1 MALRA
6 IKDFPKA
13 TPSTEDLIL
22 IEQQGGGRS
31 VSLKELP
38 VSTPVEKKI
47 SDVQKD
53 LNARI
58 TALAF
63 EPGDTTGDAELRDIR
78 NPADGFTVPAET
90 NAGGAV
96 RAQVTQL
103 DDKIS
108 NLKGD
113 IGDLNERLVMHDPES
128 NFIDVSKN
136 KTGGY
141 INGSNGEVISNT
153 GFAYTDF
160 IELDANTPYFYGNI
174 YGGYYAFYDEN
185 KIFVAGEDSLSSLT
199 QGFKIPENAKY
210 GRFTINLSWSN
221 IDSTWI
227 FTRNENPK
235 PYSELLK
242 LSSIPN
248 DNSVSSDKIKSS
260 AVTVDKIDFKKHDE
274 STNFINSWKDN
285 CYIGADG
292 SEIAYN
298 GFGCSEYIILSPNKN
313 YYYGG
318 GVYNGYYAY
327 YREDGSLIEGHGNDA
342 SLSNPFITPDETYY
356 MRVTIT
362 YLSYKDTAWINPINM
377 KPKPYTYVIDTEK
390 IKIKTDYIEDPC
402 EYLGDE
408 ICAFTKCI
416 CIGDSLTE
424 GVMNHLDSG
433 ATEYTS
439 YDKYSFPRNLERL
452 TNLEVTNKGH
462 SGLSSSEWYS
472 AESSVELRGYD
483 IAIIQLGVNDQIRYG
498 EFGDTSKTAFT
509 NIINKLK
516 TENKNIK
523 IFVANIIPAM
533 SYSSDG
539 MKKFSA
545 DLLEWL
551 KITYANDEDVI
562 PLDIQKYGHTK
573 SADAYNCGHLSAYGY
588 YRLAKDYK
596 AYISYYMNQN
606 PNVFKEIQF
615 IGTDYWYDDPNS

>member
-1 MALRA
+1 MTAEQVYA
-6 IKDFPKA
+6 ILKKRINSNGVSQEKIDKA
-13 TPSTEDLIL
+13 VESYLERNPIML
-22 IEQQGGGRS
+22 EQIDK
-31 VSLKELP
+31 LKE
-38 VSTPVEKKI
+38 
-47 SDVQKD
+47 D
-53 LNARI
+53 
-58 TALAF
+58 F
-63 EPGDTTGDAELRDIR
+63 
-78 NPADGFTVPAET
+78 
-90 NAGGAV
+90 
-96 RAQVTQL
+96 
-103 DDKIS
+103 
-108 NLKGD
+108 
-113 IGDLNERLVMHDPES
+113 GDLNERLVMHDKES

-136 KTGGY
+136 KIGGY
-141 INGSNGEVISNT
+141 INGSNGEVISYT
-153 GFAYTDF
+153 GLGYTDF
-160 IELDANTPYFYGNI
+160 VELDANTPYFYGNM

-185 KIFVAGEDSLSSLT
+185 KNFVAGEDTLLTLT

-210 GRFTINLSWSN
+210 GRFTIDLSSTN

-227 FTRNENPK
+227 FTRNEKPK

-242 LSSIPN
+242 LGSIPN

-274 STNFINSWKDN
+274 STNFINGWKDN
-285 CYIGADG
+285 CYIKADG
-292 SEIAYN
+292 KEQDYN
-298 GFGCSEYIILSPNKN
+298 NFGCSEYIMLLPNKN

-318 GVYNGYYAY
+318 GVYHGYYAY
-327 YREDGSLIEGHGNDA
+327 YREDGSLIEGHGDDK
-342 SLSNPFITPDETYY
+342 SLSNPFMTPNETYY
-356 MRVTIT
+356 MRVTIVD
-362 YLSYKDTAWINPINM
+362 LSYKDTAWIYSINM
-377 KPKPYTYVIDTEK
+377 KPKPYAYIIDTEK
-390 IKIKTDYIEDPC
+390 INVKTDYIENPC

-433 ATEYTS
+433 TTEYST

-472 AESSVELRGYD
+472 TESSEELRGYD

-498 EFGDTSKTAFT
+498 GFGDTSKTAFT
-509 NIINKLK
+509 SIINKLK

-523 IFVANIIPAM
+523 IFVANIIPTM
-533 SYSSDG
+533 SYSDDG

-551 KITYANDEDVI
+551 KITYVNDEDII

-596 AYISYYMNQN
+596 GYISYYMNQN
-606 PNVFKEIQF
+606 PQVFKEIQF
-615 IGTDYWYDDPNS
+615 IGTNYWYDDPNS